1 MRIDWTPS
9 LQTGVEEVDRYQRD
23 VFAAFE
29 RVARATTAP
38 DVVLESALRR
48 LLDAA
53 STQFAAE
60 ERWLQDAGDPALVR
74 HELEHRRLLT
84 DVAAAAEQLARG
96 ERAAVDAL
104 DLTAFVSGWL
114 AAHVADCDRELARA
128 ARAVAGSPPEGRPGR
143 ASA

>member
-9 LQTGVEEVDRYQRD
+9 LQTGVDEVDRYQRD
-23 VFAAFE
+23 VFAAVE

-60 ERWLQDAGDPALVR
+60 ERWLRGAGDPALVR
-74 HELEHRRLLT
+74 HEFEHRRFLS

-96 ERAAVDAL
+96 DRIAVDAL

-128 ARAVAGSPPEGRPGR
+128 ARRAAESSPDEGPGR